1 MSKHSSQVD
10 LSYDLERRLAQSIE
24 RVRENITRSQAL
36 KAQIIKLRRERRR
49 LEAVP
54 QEVRE
59 WFEETAPYLEEDE
72 EEPEGE

>member
-1 MSKHSSQVD
+1 MSKHSQQID

-24 RVRENITRSQAL
+24 KVRANITRSKAL
-36 KAQIIKLRRERRR
+36 KQHVINLRRGRRP

-54 QEVRE
+54 EEVRR
-59 WFEETAPYLEEDE
+59 WFEETVPYLEEDE